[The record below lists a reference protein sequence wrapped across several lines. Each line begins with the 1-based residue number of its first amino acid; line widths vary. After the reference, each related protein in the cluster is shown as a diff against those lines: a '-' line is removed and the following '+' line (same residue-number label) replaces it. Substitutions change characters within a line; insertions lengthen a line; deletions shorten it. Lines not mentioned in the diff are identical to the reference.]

1 MQLQYGQFAL
11 SRPLQNGD
19 ITTVWRLE
27 MRSLAILIDK
37 NKMPSEK
44 QAKQMMDLCKIV
56 TPYGF
61 LADAQ
66 NIIGI
71 FSCHD
76 RNTGSIAIIH
86 SDELKLSNNLDDY
99 QLYLILDTTVIEYD
113 ENNIS
118 KVQLSHAQ
126 YEQIINYLKGV

>member
-11 SRPLQNGD
+11 LRPLQNGD

-27 MRSLAILIDK
+27 MRSLAILIGK

-44 QAKQMMDLCKIV
+44 QAKQMMDLCKIA

-61 LADAQ
+61 LADGQ

-71 FSCHD
+71 FSCHN
-76 RNTGSIAIIH
+76 RNTGVISIIH
-86 SDELKLSNNLDDY
+86 SDELKLSDNLNDY
-99 QLYLILDTTVIEYD
+99 QLYLVLDTTVMKYD

-118 KVQLSHAQ
+118 KLTLSHAQ
-126 YEQIINYLKGV
+126 HEQIINYLEGV